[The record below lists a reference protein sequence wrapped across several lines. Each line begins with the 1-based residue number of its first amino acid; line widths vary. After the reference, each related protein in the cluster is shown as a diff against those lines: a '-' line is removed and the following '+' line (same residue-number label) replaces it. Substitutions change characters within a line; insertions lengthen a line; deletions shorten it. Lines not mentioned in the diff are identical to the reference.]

1 MKFIKYLFSLL
12 KELMQYAWQRKIWWI
27 GTGSACLLRFRL
39 LIVVGETA
47 APAFIYTLFYR
58 PMMQQPSAKST
69 PQCSAALR

>member
-27 GTGSACLLRFRL
+27 VPVVLVFLGFGL

-47 APAFIYTLFYR
+47 APAFIYTLF
-58 PMMQQPSAKST
+58 
-69 PQCSAALR
+69 